1 MEWELIATTDC
12 NNIRQI
18 VHVGLPDDVGSYV
31 QETGRVSV
39 VTHSPSMPIFDK
51 DIKMY
56 VFEDITMFML
66 MQPLNVC
73 VVIFVRGHVL
83 VDSVN

>member
-66 MQPLNVC
+66 MLPLNVC